1 MKKVSE
7 FFKELEEEKKDKYD
21 EGEYDQEG
29 DMAKSDLRSI
39 IANAQ
44 KLHDMID
51 DADNLPEWV
60 QSKITVAEDY
70 ISTVA
75 NYMTAEMSEAAKLT
89 PQQKFKNSMK
99 RAGYDMDA
107 GAKRLQDLLA
117 KQKKEREEREK
128 KNMAEGD
135 SGAKYKVKSIGKDSK
150 GDYYISPSSDKK
162 VYKSGVNKGD
172 HENPK
177 TGEIKKIVAED
188 TELQEAN
195 AAAIAAATAIAK
207 KKSGNYDSEGMRK
220 TPYKNPDAPNRKTNT
235 ERKREMDESYL
246 EEKNVPTNPSL
257 WSRAKALARQK
268 FDVYPCVPLDSL
280 AISKKGPIAYDEL
293 EVGEEIL
300 TYNMKHDLLEWK
312 PVLQKHY
319 YENAPLVEIG
329 KPTGFAVRCTP
340 NHKWVVSRT
349 NEMELVETKDLNT
362 HMKIIMCSVL
372 KNDSNLLIENWSK
385 KDNWIEKVLSMN
397 EKEREIFLASSIV
410 YDGWD
415 KGSSTKIKDRH
426 TFGFVQKEYD
436 HLWASLLAA
445 YLNGYYV
452 NSRERNEEMTSAT
465 YIRNKKHH
473 NTQNLY
479 KKDVGFEDVWC
490 PTTENETWVMV
501 QNGLI
506 TITGNSAYANG
517 WASKWYK
524 SKGGSWKSVSESKE
538 DLPFEPDPPKKNKK
552 PDHGP
557 MSRVRHLAKQAMKK
571 QTEKMKPM
579 KETIEESR
587 KAEIVKEI
595 VKKKKNEMNGKFE
608 ADPVLTSSVV
618 KENK

>member
-107 GAKRLQDLLA
+107 SAKRLQDLLA

-135 SGAKYKVKSIGKDSK
+135 SGAKYKVKSIGKDIK

-268 FDVYPCVPLDSL
+268 FDVYP
-280 AISKKGPIAYDEL
+280 
-293 EVGEEIL
+293 
-300 TYNMKHDLLEWK
+300 
-312 PVLQKHY
+312 
-319 YENAPLVEIG
+319 
-329 KPTGFAVRCTP
+329 
-340 NHKWVVSRT
+340 
-349 NEMELVETKDLNT
+349 
-362 HMKIIMCSVL
+362 
-372 KNDSNLLIENWSK
+372 
-385 KDNWIEKVLSMN
+385 
-397 EKEREIFLASSIV
+397 
-410 YDGWD
+410 
-415 KGSSTKIKDRH
+415 
-426 TFGFVQKEYD
+426 
-436 HLWASLLAA
+436 
-445 YLNGYYV
+445 
-452 NSRERNEEMTSAT
+452 
-465 YIRNKKHH
+465 
-473 NTQNLY
+473 
-479 KKDVGFEDVWC
+479 
-490 PTTENETWVMV
+490 
-501 QNGLI
+501 
-506 TITGNSAYANG
+506 SAYANG